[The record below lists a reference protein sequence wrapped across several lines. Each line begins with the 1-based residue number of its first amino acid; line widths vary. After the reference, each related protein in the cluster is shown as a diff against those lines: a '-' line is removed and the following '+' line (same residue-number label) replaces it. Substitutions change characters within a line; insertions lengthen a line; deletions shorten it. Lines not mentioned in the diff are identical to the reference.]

1 MGLRLLALALTTI
14 LGLGCFVLDEL
25 DSAKSLMDNPRFSD
39 KQEKKKADAPEQPQ
53 AAPENAPEK
62 DHADRPSLGEWWQK
76 TRSLTSGEVSDEFVS
91 CELGGATQF
100 MRRPNCL
107 ARGGTPRRAG
117 G

>member
-1 MGLRLLALALTTI
+1 MGLRLVALALTTI

-25 DSAKSLMDNPRFSD
+25 DAAAELMDKPSFSN
-39 KQEKKKADAPEQPQ
+39 KQQKKSDAPEPPR
-53 AAPENAPEK
+53 AAPEK
-62 DHADRPSLGEWWQK
+62 GHAEGPSVGDWWK
-76 TRSLTSGEVSDEFVS
+76 KARSVTSGEVSDEFVK

-107 ARGGTPRRAG
+107 ARGGTPRQVG

>member
-1 MGLRLLALALTTI
+1 MGLRLLALAFTMI

-25 DSAKSLMDNPRFSD
+25 DSAKDLMDNPRFSD
-39 KQEKKKADAPEQPQ
+39 KGEKKPDAPRQPQ
-53 AAPENAPEK
+53 AAPENAPEE
-62 DHADRPSLGEWWQK
+62 DRADRPSVGEWWKK

-107 ARGGTPRRAG
+107 ARGGTPRQAG